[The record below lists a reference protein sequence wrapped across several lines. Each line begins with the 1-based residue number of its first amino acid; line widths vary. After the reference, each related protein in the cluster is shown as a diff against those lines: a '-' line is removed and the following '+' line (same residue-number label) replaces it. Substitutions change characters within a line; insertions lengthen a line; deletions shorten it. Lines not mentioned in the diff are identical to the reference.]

1 MKFQE
6 YDVVKLKCD
15 HASSKL
21 EAGAEGTVVVVYD
34 SDPPHYEV
42 EFCDESG
49 VTLALLTLSEGSL
62 QKATSSIG
70 ELRNELQSEVSLEQ
84 IIVELARNGE
94 SIMNSIKLV
103 RAAADISLGEAK
115 RIVSAHP
122 VWQELV
128 EESQQLHD
136 DAEAVLRDSDAS
148 NE

>member
-1 MKFQE
+1 M
-6 YDVVKLKCD
+6 
-15 HASSKL
+15 
-21 EAGAEGTVVVVYD
+21 
-34 SDPPHYEV
+34 
-42 EFCDESG
+42 
-49 VTLALLTLSEGSL
+49 
-62 QKATSSIG
+62 
-70 ELRNELQSEVSLEQ
+70 EQ

-128 EESQQLHD
+128 EENQQLHD
-136 DAEAVLRDSDAS
+136 EAEAVLRDSDAS